1 MLACNESGGLK
12 MIVYF
17 CYYRYPNPA
26 DIPPMQQMQQQQ
38 QAWYNSVV
46 HTITGMDHERQ
57 PFCHIAFEIIFLLV
71 SRCLICHEVKSDRNV
86 MLSLSQVAPVSRQS
100 CCNSTSNIKTNRDT
114 EVRISL
120 GKWSFFVFAF
130 FFGGVVRR

>member
-1 MLACNESGGLK
+1 MLTCNELGELK
-12 MIVYF
+12 IIVYF
-17 CYYRYPNPA
+17 CFYRYPNPA

-57 PFCHIAFEIIFLLV
+57 PFCHIAFEIVIFLLV
-71 SRCLICHEVKSDRNV
+71 SHRLICHEVKSDRNV
-86 MLSLSQVAPVSRQS
+86 MLPLSQVAPVSRQS

-120 GKWSFFVFAF
+120 CK
-130 FFGGVVRR
+130 

>member
-1 MLACNESGGLK
+1 MLTCNESGELK
-12 MIVYF
+12 IIVYF
-17 CYYRYPNPA
+17 CFYRYPNPA